1 MLPAA
6 LRTGP
11 LLAGVHPVNGHR
23 VALEDVV
30 LGEHLPAALA
40 AEVPLPEV
48 NGQDVALEDVPLG
61 EASAALAA
69 AVVALLQVHRLDVAL
84 QDVVLREGLPA
95 FVALVVPVLQ
105 VDRQDVTLE
114 NVVLGEGLAAVLAVV
129 LPVLE
134 VHQVGVALDVALG
147 GEALAAELAIVLD
160 VGVHGADVLHQGE
173 VVGEALVAEVAL
185 VPGVPHVDQPLVLQ
199 HRLQA
204 LERLAADVAVDVG
217 DGRVHP
223 LDVAL
228 QELPPAEN
236 LSALGAPDAPAVD
249 VGRDRLDVIVV
260 VVVDVVV
267 DLLLDDVRVHVQ
279 NNLFRHFIG
288 IGRIPETQETG
299 SCSSFA
305 SKGCLS

>member
-61 EASAALAA
+61 EAPAALAA

-84 QDVVLREGLPA
+84 Q
-95 FVALVVPVLQ
+95 
-105 VDRQDVTLE
+105 
-114 NVVLGEGLAAVLAVV
+114 
-129 LPVLE
+129 
-134 VHQVGVALDVALG
+134 
-147 GEALAAELAIVLD
+147 
-160 VGVHGADVLHQGE
+160 
-173 VVGEALVAEVAL
+173 
-185 VPGVPHVDQPLVLQ
+185 
-199 HRLQA
+199 
-204 LERLAADVAVDVG
+204 
-217 DGRVHP
+217 
-223 LDVAL
+223 
-228 QELPPAEN
+228 ELPPAED

-249 VGRDRLDVIVV
+249 VGRDSLDVIVV

-288 IGRIPETQETG
+288 IGRIPETQDTG